1 MSMGWC
7 KFQRSNT
14 LHRCVTIFQFTKQQT
29 IGRLKKIKTPNH
41 VGSVFFINL
50 ETPVKMSGHLW
61 NLLKFSMQKMFD
73 LTPPHLEVPEWWEA
87 VGTSWESPKY
97 IYMTSRVVASPKRE
111 GPNLGE
117 DVFFNW
123 VPYSGAGLLREINA
137 YIYIYI
143 CYKMWHV
150 NIYIYMFLYVY
161 NMTCILCHIYW
172 VIFKSSIILNVSP
185 RGSNCKTKVGIQ
197 FRPKKRCW
205 SCLSG
210 GIHHKYTFIANVQ

>member
-137 YIYIYI
+137 YIYIFI
-143 CYKMWHV
+143 
-150 NIYIYMFLYVY
+150 F
-161 NMTCILCHIYW
+161 
-172 VIFKSSIILNVSP
+172 VIK
-185 RGSNCKTKVGIQ
+185 CDM
-197 FRPKKRCW
+197 
-205 SCLSG
+205 
-210 GIHHKYTFIANVQ
+210 